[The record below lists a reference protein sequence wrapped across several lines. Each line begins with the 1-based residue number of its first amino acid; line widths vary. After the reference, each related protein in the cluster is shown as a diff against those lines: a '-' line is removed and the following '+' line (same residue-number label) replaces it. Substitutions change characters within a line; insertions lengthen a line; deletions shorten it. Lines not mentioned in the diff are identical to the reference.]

1 MKLKYYINRIKSIEF
16 KRMNE
21 ILNREA
27 KRYNKSKL
35 SVKLDFL
42 SCALKYG
49 TPIKSLVEQMEKTSG
64 SFAAPLKVITRVLK
78 KYIKDGEE
86 VQGEVCPECGGKL
99 VRKEGCKSCVNC
111 GWSACG

>member
-42 SCALKYG
+42 SCALKYIMG
-49 TPIKSLVEQMEKTSG
+49 YEVDIISHINEEEH
-64 SFAAPLKVITRVLK
+64 K
-78 KYIKDGEE
+78 KLH
-86 VQGEVCPECGGKL
+86 CN
-99 VRKEGCKSCVNC
+99 RSN
-111 GWSACG
+111 